1 MTVELCAVQP
11 AEAFLLEFLSDF
23 QNSIPET
30 GTRWPLAF
38 RRAIGVALKDEED
51 LHFVEDRIDDVLA
64 RATA

>member
-1 MTVELCAVQP
+1 MTVEMWTAQP

-23 QNSIPET
+23 RISIRET

-38 RRAIGVALKDEED
+38 RRAIGVALKDEEN